1 MIELHI
7 DQNIIDYSRKL
18 IRNNNFGKRGFY
30 DGSQRKQF
38 IGVVSENVVRKHLG
52 YPPLIPNGFDGGYD
66 IEWNGYKVDIK
77 SIERRV
83 NPKLDYVNNFVDAQR
98 NHQADAFM
106 FCSVNTRTKN
116 LWVCGWITK
125 KEFIEQA
132 TLYKKG
138 EYRTRADGTSF
149 ELDAD
154 NWEIKNYKLHSINK

>member
-1 MIELHI
+1 M
-7 DQNIIDYSRKL
+7 
-18 IRNNNFGKRGFY
+18 
-30 DGSQRKQF
+30 
-38 IGVVSENVVRKHLG
+38 VRKHLG
-52 YPPLIPNGFDGGYD
+52 FPPLIPNGFDGGYD

-77 SIERRV
+77 SMERKV
-83 NPKLDYVNNFVDAQR
+83 NPRLDYVNNFVDVQR

-125 KEFIEQA
+125 EEFMEKA

-149 ELDAD
+149 QLDAD
-154 NWEIKNYKLHSINK
+154 NWEIQNNRLHSI